1 MQTNISIATR
11 DCLYRGLCLS
21 DKILYYILSLFIIG
35 NYLLRVESFV
45 MADMLLQIAAIFSMG
60 IIFLL
65 RIRHFYVLT
74 KYNLSILLIFGYLS
88 VVAIQNGNFY
98 RSLILIPLMLIAFQL
113 LYGRQMRINPGEC
126 FKIIADIFLL
136 FFLLNTFLMVFVPD
150 FFPAESSV
158 SKSYLISTNYNQFG
172 GAIIPGLLA
181 GCGAMSFDKTYM
193 RNFALMLSVSI
204 FMVAYAGSMTSTIAL
219 ILIALYYLFAKN
231 NRTLS
236 RIAFVGIA
244 LVIVFIF
251 FDFVLQFSKLFP
263 TGGLTEKFFTLVG
276 KDATFSGRT
285 TIWTYTILNIVQSP
299 VVGVGWYDAEWA
311 EVNIIGVNPH
321 NIILNLLLQGGII
334 LLIIVITTVSI
345 LLKSTARIKTK
356 ESRLS
361 LFIFL
366 CYLLMM
372 QFEVYNYFMIGL
384 SLLILNFANNAS
396 IYGKDVHIFHNHS
409 SL

>member
-1 MQTNISIATR
+1 
-11 DCLYRGLCLS
+11 
-21 DKILYYILSLFIIG
+21 
-35 NYLLRVESFV
+35 

>member
-1 MQTNISIATR
+1 
-11 DCLYRGLCLS
+11 
-21 DKILYYILSLFIIG
+21 
-35 NYLLRVESFV
+35 
-45 MADMLLQIAAIFSMG
+45 
-60 IIFLL
+60 
-65 RIRHFYVLT
+65 
-74 KYNLSILLIFGYLS
+74 
-88 VVAIQNGNFY
+88 
-98 RSLILIPLMLIAFQL
+98 MLIAFQL

-285 TIWTYTILNIVQSP
+285 TIWTYTILNISKVYVIREKIP
-299 VVGVGWYDAEWA
+299 ELHLFHYG
-311 EVNIIGVNPH
+311 
-321 NIILNLLLQGGII
+321 ILEI
-334 LLIIVITTVSI
+334 
-345 LLKSTARIKTK
+345 
-356 ESRLS
+356 
-361 LFIFL
+361 
-366 CYLLMM
+366 
-372 QFEVYNYFMIGL
+372 
-384 SLLILNFANNAS
+384 
-396 IYGKDVHIFHNHS
+396 
-409 SL
+409 